1 MTNLS
6 HIFQNLN
13 KGKHGGATPPIIKK
27 GCEKMTREHDKNF
40 VDNCVPLGEHNDFCI
55 PEECCP
61 ERIPTPLY
69 PSPNS
74 CLPHEELEEL
84 EARIEEANRL
94 LLDLGLS
101 ERGNGFDDDFVELN
115 EEARMR
121 AFDGLVGQIVK
132 VKIDCEA
139 EAEADAEEQEQGP
152 EVVGS
157 TTTGSRRVKRVKAK
171 RRAGFYSR
179 KKKKV
184 LRGSLKRTKVQAK
197 LEQTK
202 RTVVGRV
209 HLVGRNFVLLKNEE
223 KQIFIPLLKVCSVIL
238 ENRFATPVNEEDL
251 LCIDPCFRR
260 ALTFQFGETVAAS
273 PELIQLFYRIP
284 LNIYLL
290 LLEGKRVRVRLADRL
305 VVGTLVKVE
314 KEQIRLCLKNDK
326 ERTVSLNQI
335 CFIFHK

>member
-1 MTNLS
+1 MMTKE
-6 HIFQNLN
+6 Q
-13 KGKHGGATPPIIKK
+13 
-27 GCEKMTREHDKNF
+27 HDKHL
-40 VDNCVPLGEHNDFCI
+40 DNCVPLGEHDDFCI

-84 EARIEEANRL
+84 EARIEETNRL

-101 ERGNGFDDDFVELN
+101 ERGNGFDDDFEELN

-132 VKIDCEA
+132 VKIDCAAGVEA
-139 EAEADAEEQEQGP
+139 EEEEA

-157 TTTGSRRVKRVKAK
+157 TTTGTHRVKRAKAK
-171 RRAGFYSR
+171 KRAGQHSR
-179 KKKKV
+179 KKRKV
-184 LRGSLKRTKVQAK
+184 LRGSLKRLRVQAK
-197 LEQTK
+197 RELTK
-202 RTVVGRV
+202 RTLVGRV
-209 HLVGRNFVLLKNEE
+209 HLVGRNFVLLKHEE
-223 KQIFIPLLKVCSVIL
+223 KEIFIPLLKVCSVIL
-238 ENRFATPVNEEDL
+238 ENRYATPVNEEDL

-260 ALTFQFGETVAAS
+260 ALTFQFGETVASS

-290 LLEGKRVRVRLADRL
+290 LLEGKKVRVRLADRF

-326 ERTVSLNQI
+326 ETTISLNQI
-335 CFIFHK
+335 CSIFHSYPLM